1 MCLPPPHAGSTTNVG
16 RVLPQL
22 ANLEPSAEAGPTVGL
37 VAALDPMR
45 WRPRLRPDAEC
56 LEHTTR
62 WGRREA
68 IVHVANSPYLRISGR
83 EIDFVHGWSGNV
95 EMADLM
101 GRELE
106 RADGLSVEAAA
117 GLVDEFR
124 AAGLLTDRPVDVVA
138 LITGR
143 LSPRQARVA
152 ARVRTLLRTQTVAV
166 AGVDEMVGRLNRALG
181 RWVFSVPAVAL
192 GSVTIVVGA
201 ISLTTHTP
209 HGPLGAAGGMWL
221 FALLLVAIFLHE
233 LGHALA
239 VHRAKRRVIR
249 AGFRLY
255 LGHPAFFV
263 DSTDLVFGNP
273 AQRAVNAAAG
283 PFVEAVVAGVAG
295 LALYVWPQ
303 SVVLDRFGTLAL
315 FNVALNLI
323 PFIEL
328 DGYWLLTDLLD
339 VPRLRQRSL
348 AELRN
353 LLTRRRQHQPLP
365 VTSASFG
372 LALFAAVGI
381 VVSTL
386 AVAIAFRLW
395 WPIVGGLSVALW
407 ARGWWG
413 RVGLVLVLLL
423 AVGPLLEPAWKAAAA
438 AWRGVATTV
447 QNIVF
452 RLQSSW
458 RVSGA
463 SLIASLP
470 GMEGIDDEA
479 LSDLAGRLSRRR
491 VPGGST
497 LFRERDEAS
506 EFFVVAEG
514 LFELAETDES
524 GQERVIARRGK
535 GTYFGEIALLTGGRR
550 TATVR
555 AVQPSELFVVDAA
568 TFKRLV
574 GPSLAS
580 TELDPAAGPALRLLE
595 HGPLHALSF
604 AQATSLVPHVDV
616 VHLAPGTDAV
626 TQADTADA
634 FFVIISGRAEV
645 LRDGRHLA
653 DLSAGDHFGEIALLQ
668 SRTRTATVRTLS
680 PLTVLRV
687 EGAAFRDI
695 VAGVFE
701 QSDLHHVDVGNP
713 AHHLDGQFS

>member
-1 MCLPPPHAGSTTNVG
+1 MLPG
-16 RVLPQL
+16 L
-22 ANLEPSAEAGPTVGL
+22 ASFEPSAEVGPTVGL
-37 VAALDPMR
+37 VTALDPMQ
-45 WRPRLRPDAEC
+45 WRPQLRPDAEY

-68 IVHVANSPYLRISGR
+68 IVHVASSPYLRISGR
-83 EIDFVHGWSGNV
+83 EIDFVRGWSGNV
-95 EMADLM
+95 ELAELV
-101 GRELE
+101 GQELE
-106 RADGLSVEAAA
+106 RADGLSIEAAA
-117 GLVDEFR
+117 GLVDEFHS
-124 AAGLLTDRPVDVVA
+124 AGLLTDRPVDVEA
-138 LITGR
+138 ILRSR
-143 LSPRQARVA
+143 LSSRHARMSA
-152 ARVRTLLRTQTVAV
+152 NARALLRTQTVAV
-166 AGVDEMVGRLNRALG
+166 AGVDEMVRRLYRALG
-181 RWVFSVPAVAL
+181 RWMFSVPAVAL
-192 GSVTIVVGA
+192 GSAAIVVGA

-209 HGPLGAAGGMWL
+209 SGRVGAAGGMWL
-221 FALLLVAIFLHE
+221 FALLMVAIFLHE

-263 DSTDLVFGNP
+263 DSTDLVFGTP

-283 PFVEAVVAGVAG
+283 PFVEAVVAGAAG
-295 LALYVWPQ
+295 LALFVWPQ
-303 SVVLDRFGTLAL
+303 SVVLDRFGTLCL

-348 AELRN
+348 AELRS

-365 VTSASFG
+365 VTRASLG
-372 LALFAAVGI
+372 LALFGAVGL
-381 VVSTL
+381 VVMML
-386 AVAIAFRLW
+386 AVAIAFELW
-395 WPIVGGLSVALW
+395 WPIVRGLSVAMW
-407 ARGWWG
+407 AQGWWG

-423 AVGPLLEPAWKAAAA
+423 AVGPLLEPAWKAAVA
-438 AWRGVATTV
+438 AWRAMATTI

-470 GMEGIDDEA
+470 GMEGIDDDA
-479 LSDLAGRLSRRR
+479 LSDLAGRLSRHR
-491 VPGGST
+491 VAGGST
-497 LFRERDEAS
+497 VFREKDKAS

-514 LFELAETDES
+514 LFELIETDES
-524 GQERVIARRGK
+524 GQERVIAHRGE

-555 AVQPSELFVVDAA
+555 AVQRSELFVVDAA

-580 TELDPAAGPALRLLE
+580 TDLDPASGPAMRLLE
-595 HGPLHALSF
+595 HGPLHALSL
-604 AQATSLVPHVDV
+604 AQAKSLVPHVDV
-616 VHLAPGTDAV
+616 IHLAPETDVV

-645 LRDGRHLA
+645 MRDGRHVA
-653 DLSAGDHFGEIALLQ
+653 DLSAGDHFGEIALLR
-668 SRTRTATVRTLS
+668 SRTRAATVRAHS

-687 EGAAFRDI
+687 EGAAFCDI

-701 QSDLHHVDVGNP
+701 QTDLRLVDGGTP
-713 AHHLDGQFS
+713 SHHLEGQFS